1 MGRKGSFLILSF
13 LAIGIFTMKANR
25 KEEPASRHVALESDS
40 KSDKRQGTGQKQS
53 VKESAGQSS
62 VFGMDE
68 EEVSSFISDV
78 KGKVGNFRES
88 IDLKG
93 VGDDLGKMLEDTG
106 LGSFVSDIKKA
117 AEDVGITSGDV
128 GVKSLI
134 KSYFKEVREA
144 CACMYPQDSDYEY
157 LFKAIYDFD
166 YKIANISYPKEG
178 KAKVK
183 VKVSNVDASQLT
195 ENVLDSFENGE
206 LADGISQLLKKSPKI
221 STSVIFILEKT
232 DGGWLITNVK
242 NEDEMMDV
250 ICGNLGD

>member
-13 LAIGIFTMKANR
+13 LAIGIFTIKANR
-25 KEEPASRHVALESDS
+25 KEEPVSRHAALESDS

-53 VKESAGQSS
+53 VKESVGQSS
-62 VFGMDE
+62 VSGMDK
-68 EEVSSFISDV
+68 EEVSSLISDI
-78 KGKVGNFRES
+78 KGKAGNFS
-88 IDLKG
+88 INLKG
-93 VGDDLGKMLEDTG
+93 VGDDLGKVLEDTG
-106 LGSFVSDIKKA
+106 LGSFVSDIKKVS
-117 AEDVGITSGDV
+117 EDAGITSGDM
-128 GVKSLI
+128 GVKLLI

-144 CACMYPQDSDYEY
+144 CACMYPQDSDYGF
-157 LFKAIYDFD
+157 LFKAIFDFD
-166 YKIANISYPKEG
+166 YKIADISYPKEG

-206 LADGISQLLKKSPKI
+206 LADGISQLLKKCPKI
-221 STSVIFILEKT
+221 STSVIFILERT

-250 ICGNLGD
+250 ICGNLDNLN